1 MAHGDILSASGLTA
15 AEIGGGSLAVHS
27 PIDGS
32 AIAKLKTHGAAE
44 VQAMIAQGVTAFRA
58 WRQVPAPRRGEQP
71 QSAAYNAASGPA
83 ARLSPV
89 VPGDILFIT

>member
-15 AEIGGGSLAVHS
+15 AEIGGGTLAVHS

-44 VQAMIAQGVTAFRA
+44 VQAMIAQGVAAFRA
-58 WRQVPAPRRGEQP
+58 WRQVPAPRRGELV
-71 QSAAYNAASGPA
+71 
-83 ARLSPV
+83 RLF
-89 VPGDILFIT
+89 GEELRA

>member
-32 AIAKLKTHGAAE
+32 RIAALKTHDAAK
-44 VQAMIAQGVTAFRA
+44 VQAMIAQGVTAFHA
-58 WRQVPAPRRGEQP
+58 WRQVPAPRRGELVRLFGEELR
-71 QSAAYNAASGPA
+71 AAKDSLG
-83 ARLSPV
+83 RLV
-89 VPGDILFIT
+89 TLECGNIRQ